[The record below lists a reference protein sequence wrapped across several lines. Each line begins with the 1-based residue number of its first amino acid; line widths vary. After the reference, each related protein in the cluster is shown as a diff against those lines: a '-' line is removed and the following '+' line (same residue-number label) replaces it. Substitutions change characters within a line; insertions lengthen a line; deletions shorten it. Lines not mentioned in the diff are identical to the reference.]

1 MHHAVAIA
9 LAAVL
14 AVAVVSDL
22 RSRRIPSSLTLPAC
36 LGFLL
41 LRLFLSGLHGE
52 DGLLSGL
59 AGLGLGLGL
68 MLPAY
73 GLGVM
78 GGGDV
83 KLMAAVGAAL
93 GPAGVLWSF
102 LFTSVFGGVYA
113 LAVLLF
119 RPAGRAALRRV
130 LAGLAG
136 AVLALRGGAGL
147 HYAAPAPAER
157 LPRLCYG
164 LAIAA
169 GACLYVYLSQARVW
183 VFA

>member
-14 AVAVVSDL
+14 AVAVAADL
-22 RSRRIPSSLTLPAC
+22 RARRIPNLLTLPAC
-36 LGFLL
+36 LGFLA
-41 LRLFLSGLHGE
+41 LRLALSGP

-93 GPAGVLWSF
+93 GPVGVLWSF
-102 LFTSVFGGVYA
+102 LFTSVFGGAYA
-113 LAVLLF
+113 LAALLL
-119 RPAGRAALRRV
+119 RAEGRAALRRV

-147 HYAAPAPAER
+147 AYVAPAPAPV

-169 GACLYVYLSQARVW
+169 GTCLYLSMGLSRAW
-183 VFA
+183 IFA

>member
-113 LAVLLF
+113 LAVLLL
-119 RPAGRAALRRV
+119 RPEGRAALYRTFV
-130 LAGLAG
+130 GVVG
-136 AVLALRGGAGL
+136 GYLALRGGPAPGFVVP
-147 HYAAPAPAER
+147 APAPA

-169 GACLYVYLSQARVW
+169 GTCLYVYLSQARVW

>member
-1 MHHAVAIA
+1 MHEAVAIA

-14 AVAVVSDL
+14 AAAVVADL
-22 RSRRIPSSLTLPAC
+22 RARRIPNLLTLPAC
-36 LGFLL
+36 LGFLV
-41 LRLFLSGLHGE
+41 LRLVLSGP
-52 DGLLSGL
+52 DGLVSGL
-59 AGLGLGLGL
+59 AGLGLGLVL

-102 LFTSVFGGVYA
+102 LFTSVCGGAYA
-113 LAVLLF
+113 LAVLLL
-119 RPAGRAALRRV
+119 RPAGRAALRRAV
-130 LAGLAG
+130 AGLAG
-136 AVLALRGGAGL
+136 AALTARAGGGL
-147 HYAAPAPAER
+147 HYAAPAPHEA

-169 GACLYVYLSQARVW
+169 GTCLYLYMALTRAW
-183 VFA
+183 IFA

>member
-14 AVAVVSDL
+14 SVAVVGDL
-22 RSRRIPSSLTLPAC
+22 RSRRIPNYLTLPAC
-36 LGFLL
+36 LGFLAL
-41 LRLFLSGLHGE
+41 QFALSGT

-59 AGLGLGLGL
+59 AGLGLGLAL

-93 GPAGVLWSF
+93 GPAGALWAF
-102 LFTSVFGGVYA
+102 LFTSLCGGAYA
-113 LAVLLF
+113 LAVLVL
-119 RPAGRAALRRV
+119 RPAGRAALRRA

-136 AVLALRGGAGL
+136 AALALRGGAGL

-169 GACLYVYLSQARVW
+169 GTCLYVYLSQARAW
-183 VFA
+183 MFA

>member
-1 MHHAVAIA
+1 MHDAVAITLA
-9 LAAVL
+9 SVLAA
-14 AVAVVSDL
+14 AVVADL
-22 RSRRIPSSLTLPAC
+22 RARRIPNLLTLPAC

-41 LRLFLSGLHGE
+41 LRLVLFGPEGFVA
-52 DGLLSGL
+52 GL

-78 GGGDV
+78 GGGDA

-102 LFTSVFGGVYA
+102 LFTSVFGGAYA

-119 RPAGRAALRRV
+119 RPAGRAALRRA

-136 AVLALRGGAGL
+136 TALALRAGGGL
-147 HYAAPAPAER
+147 HYAAPAPER
-157 LPRLCYG
+157 TLPRLCYG

-169 GACLYVYLSQARVW
+169 GTSLYLFLALTRAW
-183 VFA
+183 IFA

>member
-22 RSRRIPSSLTLPAC
+22 RSRRIPNLLTLTAC

-41 LRLFLSGLHGE
+41 LRLALSGISGE
-52 DGLLSGL
+52 GGLLLGL
-59 AGLGLGLGL
+59 AGLGLGLAL

-73 GLGVM
+73 ALGVM
-78 GGGDV
+78 GAGDV

-102 LFTSVFGGVYA
+102 LFTSLFGGAYA
-113 LAVLLF
+113 LAVLLL
-119 RPAGRAALRRV
+119 RPAGRAALRRA

-136 AVLALRGGAGL
+136 AALALRGGAGL
-147 HYAAPAPAER
+147 AYVAPAPAAA

-169 GACLYVYLSQARVW
+169 GTCLYVYLSQARAW

>member
-1 MHHAVAIA
+1 MHEAVVITLAGV
-9 LAAVL
+9 LAA
-14 AVAVVSDL
+14 AVIADL
-22 RSRRIPSSLTLPAC
+22 RARRIPNLLTLPAC
-36 LGFLL
+36 LGFLA
-41 LRLFLSGLHGE
+41 LRLALSGP
-52 DGLLSGL
+52 DGLFSGL
-59 AGLGLGLGL
+59 AGLGLGLAL

-102 LFTSVFGGVYA
+102 LFASLCGGAYA
-113 LAVLLF
+113 LAVLLLGS
-119 RPAGRAALRRV
+119 AGRAALRRT
-130 LAGLAG
+130 LEGLAG
-136 AVLALRGGAGL
+136 AVLAARAGGGL
-147 HYAAPAPAER
+147 HYAAPAPQQA

-169 GACLYVYLSQARVW
+169 GTVLYLWMALTRAW
-183 VFA
+183 IFA

>member
-1 MHHAVAIA
+1 MHHAVAVA

-14 AVAVVSDL
+14 AAAVVTDL
-22 RSRRIPSSLTLPAC
+22 RSRRIPNLLTLPAA

-41 LRLFLSGLHGE
+41 LRLALSGPE
-52 DGLLSGL
+52 GLLPGL
-59 AGLGLGLGL
+59 YGLGLGLAL
-68 MLPAY
+68 MLPAW

-78 GGGDV
+78 GGGDA

-93 GPAGVLWSF
+93 GPAGALWSF
-102 LFTSVFGGVYA
+102 LFTSLYGGAYA
-113 LAVLLF
+113 LAALLL
-119 RPAGRAALRRV
+119 RPAGRAALRRA

-147 HYAAPAPAER
+147 AYAAPAPAPA

-169 GACLYVYLSQARVW
+169 GTCLYLYLALARAW
-183 VFA
+183 IFAA